1 MIIVMEMTADRSM
14 IMPLFIAAIVADW
27 VSGKICHTK
36 LYHALSLGFRPV
48 LSDKVDLWPFP
59 PRHFGR
65 LKLDSAG
72 TRKLP
77 LSTSAEWIS
86 AA

>member
-48 LSDKVDLWPFP
+48 LSDK
-59 PRHFGR
+59 
-65 LKLDSAG
+65 G
-72 TRKLP
+72 T
-77 LSTSAEWIS
+77 T
-86 AA
+86 